1 MDDLNLKANAG
12 ADLKMGLGSNLTL
25 DATFFPD
32 FGQVEVDPA
41 VINLTD
47 TETFYPERRPF
58 FTEGSALFEGFE
70 NNYFYTRRIGGPP
83 LGSASGDFVDAPQE
97 TTILGAGKLT
107 GRLPSG
113 TSLGILTGITD
124 EEHARTFDF
133 NTTGSGEGTISE
145 VAVTP
150 STAWGMARVQQ
161 EFGAAG
167 STASLLSLI
176 HI

>member
-1 MDDLNLKANAG
+1 MHRWIPLKNEDDYWVAVPRTEEAWSSRFGTLRGISSVDQGRRLELLPYAAGSSRLSANQDSRNPFVDDLNLKANAG

-83 LGSASGDFVDAPQE
+83 LGSASGDFVDAPQAVSYTHLRAHE
-97 TTILGAGKLT
+97 T
-107 GRLPSG
+107 
-113 TSLGILTGITD
+113 
-124 EEHARTFDF
+124 
-133 NTTGSGEGTISE
+133 
-145 VAVTP
+145 
-150 STAWGMARVQQ
+150 
-161 EFGAAG
+161 
-167 STASLLSLI
+167 
-176 HI
+176 